1 MWVGEKFT
9 VRLFAV
15 LIGKGVNIGIC
26 MIQIKD
32 ICLDFGSQK
41 VFDHLSMNVNPDQRI
56 GLVGRNGMGKSTLL
70 KAIDRVQHLDSGSI
84 VITNKM
90 RVAYMPQ
97 EMVLASSKSIV
108 EEALSSYKDV
118 GALRERAHQLEA
130 LLENKDA
137 TVIEE
142 YAEVSQR
149 LAELNVEYAIAETKK
164 MLVGLGFKMAQL
176 DDPVSTLSVGWQ
188 MRVVLAKLLL
198 QKADFYLFDEP
209 TNHLDIVAKDWFLEF
224 LKEADFG
231 FMLVC
236 HDRYFLDE
244 LCNVILELDRGTGTI
259 YYGNYTEYEEEKESR
274 LQVLMQQASLQQKDI
289 ERKKKLIEQFKAKA
303 SKAKMA
309 QSMQKMLDKEEII
322 QLPPDARTVRF
333 MFPPTTRPGRIVLEV
348 KDLAFSFD
356 SKKIF
361 DHVNFQIERGDKVAL
376 VAPNGMG
383 KTTLFNVLCG
393 KYKAQH
399 GHIEFGYNVKH
410 TIFEQDQNRVLNP
423 NKTVVEEVLDN
434 CTKSEQEVRS
444 FLGAFLFG
452 KDEIKKRT
460 KVLSGGEKNRLS
472 MVKVMLQDAN
482 FLMLDEP
489 TNHLD
494 ISSKEILLKA
504 LKQYDGTILFVS
516 HDHEFI
522 NKLANRVIEL
532 TPQGVHSYHGN
543 YDLFLQ
549 QKHDAENLREKK
561 SANSDAADDADKS
574 SSDKE
579 GRKAQHALKKDQQ
592 RLESKIEK
600 LENEIKRLQYS
611 FADIE
616 YGTPEFDETDK
627 ALDKAKADL
636 EATQKEWETL
646 VQKVDHGQ

>member
-1 MWVGEKFT
+1 
-9 VRLFAV
+9 
-15 LIGKGVNIGIC
+15 

-41 VFDHLSMNVNPDQRI
+41 VFDHLSMNVNQDQRI

-70 KAIDRVQHLDSGSI
+70 KAIDKIQPLDKGTI
-84 VITNKM
+84 NITNKM
-90 RVAYMPQ
+90 NVAYMPQ
-97 EMVLASSKSIV
+97 EMVLASTKSIL

-118 GALRERAHQLEA
+118 GALRERSLELEA
-130 LLENKDA
+130 LIAANDSSVL
-137 TVIEE
+137 EE
-142 YAEVSQR
+142 YAEVSGR

-164 MLVGLGFKMAQL
+164 MLLGLGFKLAQL
-176 DDPVSTLSVGWQ
+176 EDPVSTLSVGWQ

-224 LKEADFG
+224 LKETDFG

-236 HDRYFLDE
+236 HDKYFLDE
-244 LCNVILELDRGTGTI
+244 MCNVILELDRGNGTI
-259 YYGNYTEYEEEKESR
+259 YYGNYTDYEEEKEAR
-274 LQVLMQQASLQQKDI
+274 LQTLKQQAQLQQKDI
-289 ERKKKLIEQFKAKA
+289 DRKKKLIEQFKAKA

-309 QSMQKMLDKEEII
+309 QSMQKMLDKEEVI

-333 MFPPTTRPGRIVLEV
+333 TFPPTVRPGRIVLEV
-348 KDLAFSFD
+348 QDIGFGFET
-356 SKKIF
+356 KKIF
-361 DHVNFQIERGDKVAL
+361 DHVSFQIERGDKVAL

-393 KYKAQH
+393 KYKPQH
-399 GHIEFGYNVKH
+399 GKIEFGYNVKH

-423 NKTVVEEVLDN
+423 NKTVAEEVLDN
-434 CTKSEQEVRS
+434 CNKSEQEVRS

-452 KDEIKKRT
+452 KDEIKKKT

-482 FLMLDEP
+482 FLLLDEP

-504 LKQYDGTILFVS
+504 LQQFDGTILFVS
-516 HDHEFI
+516 HDHDFI
-522 NKLANRVIEL
+522 NKLSNRVIEL
-532 TPQGVHSYHGN
+532 TPTGVHSYHGN

-549 QKHDAENLREKK
+549 QKRDSDRLLKK
-561 SANSDAADDADKS
+561 GGPADSTDNSDKGG
-574 SSDKE
+574 SDKE
-579 GRKAQHALKKDQQ
+579 DRKANYAAKKDQQ
-592 RLESKIEK
+592 RLEGKIAR
-600 LENEIKRLQYS
+600 LEAEIGRLQCS
-611 FADIE
+611 FADID

-627 ALDKAKADL
+627 ALDAAKAEL
-636 EATQKEWETL
+636 EAVQKEWEKIAA
-646 VQKVDHGQ
+646 QN

>member
-1 MWVGEKFT
+1 
-9 VRLFAV
+9 
-15 LIGKGVNIGIC
+15 

-41 VFDHLSMNVNPDQRI
+41 VFDHLSMNVNQDQRI

-70 KAIDRVQHLDSGSI
+70 KAIDRIQPLDKGTI
-84 VITNKM
+84 NITNKM
-90 RVAYMPQ
+90 NVAYMPQ
-97 EMVLASSKSIV
+97 EMVLASTKSIL

-118 GALRERAHQLEA
+118 GGLRERSLELEA
-130 LLENKDA
+130 LIAAHDNSVL
-137 TVIEE
+137 EE
-142 YAEVSQR
+142 YAEVSGR

-164 MLVGLGFKMAQL
+164 MLLGLGFKLPQL

-209 TNHLDIVAKDWFLEF
+209 TNHLDIVAKDWFLGF
-224 LKEADFG
+224 LKETDFG

-236 HDRYFLDE
+236 HDKYFLDE
-244 LCNVILELDRGTGTI
+244 MCNVILELDRGNGTI
-259 YYGNYTEYEEEKESR
+259 YYGNYTDYEEEKEAR
-274 LQVLMQQASLQQKDI
+274 LQTLKQQAQLQQKDI
-289 ERKKKLIEQFKAKA
+289 DRKKKLIEQFKAKA

-309 QSMQKMLDKEEII
+309 QSMQKMLDKEEVI

-333 MFPPTTRPGRIVLEV
+333 TFPPTVRPGRIVLEV
-348 KDLAFSFD
+348 QNIGFSFD
-356 SKKIF
+356 TKKIF
-361 DHVNFQIERGDKVAL
+361 DNVTFQIERGDKVAL

-383 KTTLFNVLCG
+383 KTTLFSVLCG
-393 KYKAQH
+393 KYKPQH
-399 GHIEFGYNVKH
+399 GKIEFGYNVKH

-423 NKTVVEEVLDN
+423 NKTVAEEVLDN
-434 CTKSEQEVRS
+434 CNKSEQEVRS

-452 KDEIKKRT
+452 KDEIKKKT

-482 FLMLDEP
+482 FLLLDEP

-504 LKQYDGTILFVS
+504 LQQFDGTILFVS
-516 HDHEFI
+516 HDHDFI
-522 NKLANRVIEL
+522 NKLSNRVIEL
-532 TPQGVHSYHGN
+532 TPTGVHSYHGN

-549 QKHDAENLREKK
+549 QKRDAERLLKKAGSPEGAESNEK
-561 SANSDAADDADKS
+561 NSADKE
-574 SSDKE
+574 D
-579 GRKAQHALKKDQQ
+579 RKANYAAKKDQQ
-592 RLESKIEK
+592 RLEGKIAR
-600 LENEIKRLQYS
+600 LEAEIGRLQCS
-611 FADIE
+611 FADID

-627 ALDKAKADL
+627 ALDAAQAEL
-636 EATQKEWETL
+636 AAVQKEWEKLT
-646 VQKVDHGQ
+646 

>member
-1 MWVGEKFT
+1 
-9 VRLFAV
+9 
-15 LIGKGVNIGIC
+15 

-41 VFDHLSMNVNPDQRI
+41 VFDHLSMNVNQDQRI

-70 KAIDRVQHLDSGSI
+70 KAIDRIQPLDKGTI
-84 VITNKM
+84 NITNKM
-90 RVAYMPQ
+90 NVAYMPQ
-97 EMVLASSKSIV
+97 EMVLASTKSIL

-118 GALRERAHQLEA
+118 GVLRERSLELEA
-130 LLENKDA
+130 LIAAHDNSVL
-137 TVIEE
+137 EE
-142 YAEVSQR
+142 YAEVSGR

-164 MLVGLGFKMAQL
+164 MLLGLGFKLPQL

-209 TNHLDIVAKDWFLEF
+209 TNHLDIVAKDWFLGF
-224 LKEADFG
+224 LKETDFG

-236 HDRYFLDE
+236 HDKYFLDE
-244 LCNVILELDRGTGTI
+244 MCNVILELDRGNGTI
-259 YYGNYTEYEEEKESR
+259 YYGNYTDYEEEKEAR
-274 LQVLMQQASLQQKDI
+274 LQTLKQQAQLQQKDI
-289 ERKKKLIEQFKAKA
+289 DRKKKLIEQFKAKA

-309 QSMQKMLDKEEII
+309 QSMQKMLDKEEVI

-333 MFPPTTRPGRIVLEV
+333 TFPPTVRPGRIVLEV
-348 KDLAFSFD
+348 QNIGFSFD
-356 SKKIF
+356 TKKIF
-361 DHVNFQIERGDKVAL
+361 DNVSFQIERGDKVAL

-383 KTTLFNVLCG
+383 KTTLFNVLCA
-393 KYKAQH
+393 KYKPQH
-399 GHIEFGYNVKH
+399 GKIEFGYNVKH

-423 NKTVVEEVLDN
+423 NKTVAEEVLDN
-434 CTKSEQEVRS
+434 CNKSEQEVRS

-452 KDEIKKRT
+452 KDEIKKKT

-482 FLMLDEP
+482 FLLLDEP

-504 LKQYDGTILFVS
+504 LQQFDGTILFVS
-516 HDHEFI
+516 HDHDFI
-522 NKLANRVIEL
+522 NKLSNRVIEL
-532 TPQGVHSYHGN
+532 TPTGVHSYHGN

-549 QKHDAENLREKK
+549 QKR
-561 SANSDAADDADKS
+561 DADRLLKKAGS
-574 SSDKE
+574 PDSAESNEKNGADKE
-579 GRKAQHALKKDQQ
+579 DRKANYAAKKDKQ
-592 RLESKIEK
+592 RLEGKIAR
-600 LENEIKRLQYS
+600 LEAEIGRLQCS
-611 FADIE
+611 FADID

-627 ALDKAKADL
+627 ALDAAQAEL
-636 EATQKEWETL
+636 AAVQKEWEKLT
-646 VQKVDHGQ
+646 

>member
-1 MWVGEKFT
+1 
-9 VRLFAV
+9 
-15 LIGKGVNIGIC
+15 

-41 VFDHLSMNVNPDQRI
+41 VFDHLSMNVNQDQRI

-70 KAIDRVQHLDSGSI
+70 KAIDKIQILDKGTI
-84 VITNKM
+84 NITNKM
-90 RVAYMPQ
+90 NVAYMPQ
-97 EMVLASSKSIV
+97 EMVLASTKTIL

-118 GALRERAHQLEA
+118 GVLRERSLVLEA
-130 LLENKDA
+130 LITANDSSVL
-137 TVIEE
+137 EE
-142 YAEVSQR
+142 YSEVSGR

-164 MLVGLGFKMAQL
+164 MLLGLGFKIAQL

-209 TNHLDIVAKDWFLEF
+209 TNHLDLVAKDWFLGF
-224 LKEADFG
+224 LKETDFG

-236 HDRYFLDE
+236 HDKYFLDE
-244 LCNVILELDRGTGTI
+244 MCNVILELDRGNGTI
-259 YYGNYTEYEEEKESR
+259 YYGNYTDYEEEKESR
-274 LQVLMQQASLQQKDI
+274 LQVLTQQANLQQKDI
-289 ERKKKLIEQFKAKA
+289 DRKKKLIEQFKAKA

-309 QSMQKMLDKEEII
+309 QSMQKMLDKEERIV
-322 QLPPDARTVRF
+322 LPPDARTVRF
-333 MFPPTTRPGRIVLEV
+333 TFPPTVRPGRIVLEV
-348 KDLAFSFD
+348 QDIGFSFD
-356 SKKIF
+356 NKQIF
-361 DHVNFQIERGDKVAL
+361 DHVSFQIERGDKIAL

-393 KYKAQH
+393 KYKPQH
-399 GHIEFGYNVKH
+399 GKIEFGYNVKH

-423 NKTVVEEVLDN
+423 NKTVSEEVLDN
-434 CTKSEQEVRS
+434 CSKSEQEVRS

-452 KDEIKKRT
+452 KDEIKKKT

-482 FLMLDEP
+482 FLLLDEP

-504 LKQYDGTILFVS
+504 LQQFDGTILFVS
-516 HDHEFI
+516 HDHDFI
-522 NKLANRVIEL
+522 NKLSNRVIEL
-532 TPQGVHSYHGN
+532 TPTGVHSYHGN

-549 QKHDAENLREKK
+549 QKRDAERLLKK
-561 SANSDAADDADKS
+561 AGSPDGAD
-574 SSDKE
+574 SSDKSGSDKE
-579 GRKAQHALKKDQQ
+579 DRKANNAAKKDQQ
-592 RLESKIEK
+592 RLEGKIAR
-600 LENEIKRLQYS
+600 LEAEIGRLQNS
-611 FADIE
+611 FADID

-627 ALDKAKADL
+627 ALDAAQAEL
-636 EATQKEWETL
+636 AAVQKEWE
-646 VQKVDHGQ
+646 KIAAKN

>member
-1 MWVGEKFT
+1 
-9 VRLFAV
+9 
-15 LIGKGVNIGIC
+15 

-41 VFDHLSMNVNPDQRI
+41 VFDHLSMNVNQDQRI

-70 KAIDRVQHLDSGSI
+70 KAIDKIQPLDRGTI
-84 VITNKM
+84 NITNKM
-90 RVAYMPQ
+90 NVAYMPQ
-97 EMVLASSKSIV
+97 EMVLASSKTIL

-118 GALRERAHQLEA
+118 GALRERSLELEA
-130 LLENKDA
+130 LIAANDTSVL
-137 TVIEE
+137 EE
-142 YAEVSQR
+142 YSEVSGR

-164 MLVGLGFKMAQL
+164 MLLGLGFKLAQL

-224 LKEADFG
+224 LKETDFG

-236 HDRYFLDE
+236 HDKYFLDE
-244 LCNVILELDRGTGTI
+244 MCNVILELDRGNGTI
-259 YYGNYTEYEEEKESR
+259 YYGNYTDYEEEKEAR
-274 LQVLMQQASLQQKDI
+274 LQTLTQQAQLQQKDI
-289 ERKKKLIEQFKAKA
+289 DRKKKLIEQFKAKA

-322 QLPPDARTVRF
+322 KLPPDARTVRF
-333 MFPPTTRPGRIVLEV
+333 TFPPTVRPGRIVLEV
-348 KDLAFSFD
+348 QNIGFGFEN
-356 SKKIF
+356 KKIF
-361 DHVNFQIERGDKVAL
+361 DNVSFQIERGDKVAL

-393 KYKAQH
+393 KYKPQH
-399 GHIEFGYNVKH
+399 GKIEFGYNVKH

-423 NKTVVEEVLDN
+423 NKTVAEEVLDN
-434 CTKSEQEVRS
+434 CNKSEQECRS

-452 KDEIKKRT
+452 KDEIKKKT

-482 FLMLDEP
+482 FLLLDEP

-504 LKQYDGTILFVS
+504 LQQFDGTILFVS
-516 HDHEFI
+516 HDHDFI
-522 NKLANRVIEL
+522 NKLSNRVIEL
-532 TPQGVHSYHGN
+532 TPTGVHSYHGN

-549 QKHDAENLREKK
+549 QKRDADRLLKK
-561 SANSDAADDADKS
+561 GGISDGADSANKN

-579 GRKAQHALKKDQQ
+579 DRKANHAAKKDQQ
-592 RLESKIEK
+592 RLEGKIAR
-600 LENEIKRLQYS
+600 LEAEIRRLQNS
-611 FADIE
+611 FADID

-627 ALDKAKADL
+627 ALDAAQAEL
-636 EATQKEWETL
+636 ATVQKEWEKIAA
-646 VQKVDHGQ
+646 QN

>member
-1 MWVGEKFT
+1 
-9 VRLFAV
+9 
-15 LIGKGVNIGIC
+15 

-70 KAIDRVQHLDSGSI
+70 KAIDKIQPLDKGI
-84 VITNKM
+84 INITNKM
-90 RVAYMPQ
+90 NVAYMPQ
-97 EMVLASSKSIV
+97 EMVLASTKTIL

-118 GALRERAHQLEA
+118 GALRERGQQLELMIA
-130 LLENKDA
+130 SQDTSVL
-137 TVIEE
+137 EE
-142 YAEVSQR
+142 YAEISER
-149 LAELNVEYAIAETKK
+149 LSELNVEYAIAETKK
-164 MLVGLGFKMAQL
+164 MLLGLGFKVAQL
-176 DDPVSTLSVGWQ
+176 DDPVSSLSVGWQ

-224 LKEADFG
+224 LKETDFG

-236 HDRYFLDE
+236 HDKYFLDE
-244 LCNVILELDRGTGTI
+244 MCNVILELDRGNGTI
-259 YYGNYTEYEEEKESR
+259 YYGNYTDYEEEKEAR
-274 LQVLMQQASLQQKDI
+274 LQTLKQQAQLQQKDI
-289 ERKKKLIEQFKAKA
+289 DRKKKLIEQFKAKA

-309 QSMQKMLDKEEII
+309 QSMQKMLEKEEII

-333 MFPPTTRPGRIVLEV
+333 SFPPTVRPGRIVLEV
-348 KDLAFSFD
+348 QDLAFSFEN
-356 SKKIF
+356 KKIF
-361 DHVNFQIERGDKVAL
+361 DHVSFQIERGDKVAL

-393 KYKAQH
+393 KYKPQH
-399 GHIEFGYNVKH
+399 GRIEFGYNVKH

-423 NKTVVEEVLDN
+423 NKTVAEEVLDN

-452 KDEIKKRT
+452 KEEIKKKT

-482 FLMLDEP
+482 FLLLDEP

-504 LKQYDGTILFVS
+504 LQQFDGTILFVS
-516 HDHEFI
+516 HDHDFI
-522 NKLANRVIEL
+522 NKLSNRVIEL
-532 TPQGVHSYHGN
+532 TPHGVHSYHGN

-549 QKHDAENLREKK
+549 QKRDSEQLNKKVESSVGNDASRNSEKE
-561 SANSDAADDADKS
+561 D
-574 SSDKE
+574 
-579 GRKAQHALKKDQQ
+579 RKANYAAKKDQQ
-592 RLESKIEK
+592 RLEAKIAR
-600 LENEIKRLQYS
+600 LEAEIRRLQNS
-611 FADIE
+611 FADID

-627 ALDKAKADL
+627 ALDAAKAEL
-636 EATQKEWETL
+636 ETVQQEWEKL
-646 VQKVDHGQ
+646 VAQN

>member
-1 MWVGEKFT
+1 
-9 VRLFAV
+9 
-15 LIGKGVNIGIC
+15 

-41 VFDHLSMNVNPDQRI
+41 VFDHLSMNVNQDQRI

-70 KAIDRVQHLDSGSI
+70 KAIDKIQPLDRGTI
-84 VITNKM
+84 NITNKM
-90 RVAYMPQ
+90 NVAYMPQ
-97 EMVLASSKSIV
+97 EMVLASTKTIL

-118 GALRERAHQLEA
+118 GVLRERALQLEA
-130 LLENKDA
+130 LIAAQDTACL
-137 TVIEE
+137 EE
-142 YAEVSQR
+142 YSEVSGR

-164 MLVGLGFKMAQL
+164 MLLGLGFKITQL

-209 TNHLDIVAKDWFLEF
+209 TNHLDLVAKDWFLEF
-224 LKEADFG
+224 LKETDFG

-236 HDRYFLDE
+236 HDKYFLDE
-244 LCNVILELDRGTGTI
+244 MCNVILELDRGKGTI
-259 YYGNYTEYEEEKESR
+259 YYGNYTDYEEEKESR
-274 LQVLMQQASLQQKDI
+274 LQVLTQQANLQQKDI
-289 ERKKKLIEQFKAKA
+289 DRKKKLIEQFKAKA

-333 MFPPTTRPGRIVLEV
+333 TFPPTIRPGRIVLEV
-348 KDLAFSFD
+348 QDIGFAFD
-356 SKKIF
+356 NKQIF
-361 DHVNFQIERGDKVAL
+361 DHVSFQIERGDKVAL

-393 KYKAQH
+393 KYKPQH
-399 GHIEFGYNVKH
+399 GKIEFGYNVKH

-423 NKTVVEEVLDN
+423 NKTVAEEVLDN

-452 KDEIKKRT
+452 KDEIKKKT

-482 FLMLDEP
+482 FLLLDEP

-504 LKQYDGTILFVS
+504 LQQFDGTILFVS
-516 HDHEFI
+516 HDHDFI
-522 NKLANRVIEL
+522 NKLSNRVIEL
-532 TPQGVHSYHGN
+532 TPTGVHSYHGN

-549 QKHDAENLREKK
+549 QKRDAERLLKK
-561 SANSDAADDADKS
+561 AGSLDGAD
-574 SSDKE
+574 SSDKNGSGKE
-579 GRKAQHALKKDQQ
+579 DRKANHAAKKDQQ
-592 RLESKIEK
+592 RLEGKIAR
-600 LENEIKRLQYS
+600 LEAEIKRLQNS
-611 FADIE
+611 FADID

-627 ALDKAKADL
+627 ALDAAQAEL
-636 EATQKEWETL
+636 ATVQKEWEKIAA
-646 VQKVDHGQ
+646 QN